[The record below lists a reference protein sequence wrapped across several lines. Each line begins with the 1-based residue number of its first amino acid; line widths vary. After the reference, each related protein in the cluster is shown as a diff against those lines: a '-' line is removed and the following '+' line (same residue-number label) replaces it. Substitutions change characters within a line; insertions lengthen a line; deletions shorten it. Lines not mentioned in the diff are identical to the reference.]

1 MNREKL
7 ISSFNRLNQSF
18 DESKSYFFYSNNKQS
33 TKKYLYSGFYKKK
46 NYFYIKN
53 TIKEDKYQKKQII
66 KKKTIELNNN
76 NRLNI
81 SEKNSELNI
90 ICNENKMI
98 KNESNDNLTDESTLY
113 QSQKSINE
121 NSSTKANS
129 IILIDEYDKKQ
140 LIKNTNIKNDKI
152 RQKNLRTKSIV
163 LNFKNKLHYSRIP
176 NLNNNQFNKF
186 NVNSCNTKITNS
198 TIFENTLILSVKI
211 KVDKDKFVFYNLRKY
226 DDLFISMKLFCK
238 LNHINE
244 ILVKCLIIQI
254 LKTLNNVYKISNY
267 LLTQRDINYLF
278 NIKTFVNC

>member
-18 DESKSYFFYSNNKQS
+18 DESKSYFLYSNNKQS

-129 IILIDEYDKKQ
+129 IILIDEYDK
-140 LIKNTNIKNDKI
+140 
-152 RQKNLRTKSIV
+152 
-163 LNFKNKLHYSRIP
+163 
-176 NLNNNQFNKF
+176 NN
-186 NVNSCNTKITNS
+186 
-198 TIFENTLILSVKI
+198 
-211 KVDKDKFVFYNLRKY
+211 
-226 DDLFISMKLFCK
+226 
-238 LNHINE
+238 
-244 ILVKCLIIQI
+244 
-254 LKTLNNVYKISNY
+254 
-267 LLTQRDINYLF
+267 
-278 NIKTFVNC
+278 

>member
-1 MNREKL
+1 
-7 ISSFNRLNQSF
+7 
-18 DESKSYFFYSNNKQS
+18 
-33 TKKYLYSGFYKKK
+33 
-46 NYFYIKN
+46 
-53 TIKEDKYQKKQII
+53 
-66 KKKTIELNNN
+66 
-76 NRLNI
+76 
-81 SEKNSELNI
+81 
-90 ICNENKMI
+90 MI

-163 LNFKNKLHYSRIP
+163 LNLKNKLHYSRIP

-186 NVNSCNTKITNS
+186 NVNSRNTKITNS